1 MEKRQT
7 FGMWKKQVKLKTG
20 ATAEVFNFTL
30 NGVRYTAWPNN
41 KKSSEKSPDYNIM
54 VDTYEP
60 KNSNGSSGRQTQ
72 TTQRNTT
79 ATTGTNWQAVSE
91 GDGSLPF

>member
-60 KNSNGSSGRQTQ
+60 KNSNGSSGRQTSAA
-72 TTQRNTT
+72 TRNTQSSG
-79 ATTGTNWQAVSE
+79 ASWQAVDNDDS
-91 GDGSLPF
+91 GSLPF